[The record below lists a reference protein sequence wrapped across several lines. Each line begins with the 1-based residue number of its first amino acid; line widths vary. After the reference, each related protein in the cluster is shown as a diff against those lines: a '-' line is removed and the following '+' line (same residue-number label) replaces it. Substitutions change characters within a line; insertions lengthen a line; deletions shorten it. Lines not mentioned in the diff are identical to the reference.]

1 MITSKLIIGLTLFF
15 SYPFNFN
22 GVTNY
27 EYLAITKN
35 NQEKITLEKSIANG
49 KDIYADF
56 CVQCHLVNG
65 KGDSKNFPPLDGSD
79 WIDNKII
86 QSIHAIKFG
95 LSGEI
100 KVNGKKFKNAMPPS
114 VGLSSQEI
122 ADVLNYIRNSW
133 GNKYPKM
140 ITVEQVEKVKQ

>member
-1 MITSKLIIGLTLFF
+1 MITSKLIIGAFLFLPYSYFF
-15 SYPFNFN
+15 S
-22 GVTNY
+22 GVNNY
-27 EYLAITKN
+27 DYFAIVKD
-35 NQEKITLEKSIANG
+35 NQEKIRLEKSMANG
-49 KDIYADF
+49 KEIYADY

-79 WIDNKII
+79 WIDKKIT

-100 KVNGKKFKNAMPPS
+100 KVNGKKFKNAMPS
-114 VGLSSQEI
+114 SGGLSGQEI

-140 ITVEQVEKVKQ
+140 ITAGTVEKVKQ